1 MQLLKRKCKLPA
13 FNELYVQGGNLG
25 LLQSMPWMVA
35 MGLPTYSI
43 FKGKLTPLCYFNAR
57 NTCTVYYDKTNL
69 QQLSINAEKILSK
82 DFNSIYAPWE
92 KICVELLEIS
102 KQAHRAPLQ
111 PNKGFKLAWEQMID
125 FWKWSVF
132 IDSFDVGLDFQEINR
147 ISKLHE
153 ISKQDVQILTTP
165 AELSY
170 LQAYELAILR
180 AAKSGKAMLQ
190 VSSLAE
196 DFHWIK
202 TDYTNLNEFTVT
214 EALKEVE
221 NRKENN
227 KNENLQ
233 RNLTSLENYSAEL
246 EQKQK
251 KVLANYGLKENPMW
265 LYNKLVAW
273 RDERKKFNYVGLYAL
288 CKYSCEIM
296 KENKLPQEMFQLVLA
311 TEYLSGKLPSLKEL
325 KQRFDLGTFIVAFDD
340 HIELASGKAAQK
352 LHKQIEQL
360 RGNENFDLRG
370 QPACLGRITGKVRIV
385 RGPEDFEKFKQGEI
399 LVAVMTRPEHV
410 FLMKKAAGIIT
421 DEGGVTCHA
430 AIVSRELNVPCIVG
444 TQRATKLL
452 KTGQEVE
459 LDAFHGLVKLSR

>member
-1 MQLLKRKCKLPA
+1 MQLPA
-13 FNELYVQGGNLG
+13 FKELYVQGGNLG
-25 LLQSMPWMVA
+25 LLQSTPWMVA
-35 MGLPTYSI
+35 MGVPTYSI
-43 FKGKLTPLCYFNAR
+43 FKGKLTPLCYFNTR
-57 NTCTVYYDKTNL
+57 YLCTVYYDKANL

-82 DFNSIYAPWE
+82 DFNSIYAPWK
-92 KICVELLEIS
+92 KICVELLKVS
-102 KQAHRAPLQ
+102 KQANRAPLQ
-111 PNKGFKLAWEQMID
+111 PNKGLKLAWEKMVD

-132 IDSFDVGLDFQEINR
+132 IDGFDTGLDFQEINR
-147 ISKLHE
+147 ISKLHG

-170 LQAYELAILR
+170 LQKYELAVLR
-180 AAKSGKAMLQ
+180 AAQSGKAVQQ

-202 TDYTNLNEFTVT
+202 TDYSYFNEFTEN
-214 EALKEVE
+214 EARREIE
-221 NRKENN
+221 NRTKNN
-227 KNENLQ
+227 KNGNLQ
-233 RNLTSLENYSAEL
+233 RNLTSLENYAAEI

-251 KVLANYGLKENPMW
+251 KVLASYGLKENPLW
-265 LYNKLVAW
+265 LYRNLVAW

-288 CKYSCEIM
+288 CKYGREIM
-296 KENKLPQEMFQLVLA
+296 KENKLPQEMFQLSLA
-311 TEYLSGKLPSLKEL
+311 QEYLSGKLPSLSEL
-325 KQRFDLGTFIVAFDD
+325 KQRFDPGVFIVAFDD
-340 HIELASGKAAQK
+340 HVELTSGKEARK

-360 RGNENFDLRG
+360 RGSEKFDLRG
-370 QPACLGRITGKVRIV
+370 QSACLGRAAGKVRIV

-410 FLMKKAAGIIT
+410 PIMKKAAGIIT

-452 KTGQEVE
+452 KTGQEIE
-459 LDAFHGLVKLSR
+459 LDAFHGLVKLIR